1 MIYAKKEFKV
11 HFIGVG
17 GVSMSGLAE
26 YFLSVGFTV
35 SGSDREDSYR
45 IKKLISLGAKIQ
57 IGHNVDLVKTAQAV
71 VYNDAISVEN
81 PELKYAKENGIYIL
95 SRAEALKMV
104 CENFCD
110 VVGVAGCHGKTT
122 ATCMIAHIFNAKNL
136 KFTAHIGGEDLKLGN
151 CVIRGNDVFL
161 SEVCEF
167 KKNIDKF
174 SPDFAVCLNVGV
186 DHMDCYKTQSELF
199 NSYISFVKR
208 GYKSIISQDD
218 AILSTYNHNNG
229 LTFSSK
235 KEAFVQAKN
244 IRQNRGKY
252 SFDLFVKGKKKGK
265 IRLSVFGRHNVD
277 NALAASTLAI
287 SMGIEFKYIKRGLK
301 NFVGVVRRF
310 ESLGQLGKG
319 QVICDYAHHPT
330 EILASIKTAKEWA
343 KGKVFVLFQ
352 PHTYSRTVFL
362 KEEFISVLKDIENL
376 GLYKTFSAREN
387 YIEGGSAYD
396 LCQNLVGCEYFEDVE
411 KALVYY
417 KERLGKND
425 ILLVLG
431 AGDLYYMIKDK
442 IGQ

>member
-1 MIYAKKEFKV
+1 
-11 HFIGVG
+11 
-17 GVSMSGLAE
+17 MSGLAE
-26 YFLSVGFTV
+26 YFLSVGFSV

-45 IKKLISLGAKIQ
+45 IRKLISLGAKIQ
-57 IGHNVDLVKTAQAV
+57 IGHNVDLITTAQAV
-71 VYNDAISVEN
+71 VYNDAISLEN

-95 SRAEALKMV
+95 SRAEALQMV

-151 CVIRGNDVFL
+151 CVIKGSDVFL

-199 NSYISFVKR
+199 NSYISFAKR
-208 GYKSIISQDD
+208 GYKSIINLDD
-218 AILSTYNHNNG
+218 AILDECKQSNA

-235 KEAFVQAKN
+235 KDAYVQAKN
-244 IRQNRGKY
+244 LRVKRGKY
-252 SFDLFVKGKKKGK
+252 SFDLFVKGKRKGR
-265 IRLSVFGRHNVD
+265 IRLLVFGRHNVD
-277 NALAASTLAI
+277 NALAATALAI
-287 SMGIEFKYIKRGLK
+287 SMGIEFKYVKRGLK

-310 ESLGQLGKG
+310 ESVGKLGKG
-319 QVICDYAHHPT
+319 RVICDYAHHPT
-330 EILASIKTAKEWA
+330 EIVASVNTARELS
-343 KGKVFVLFQ
+343 KGKIFVLFQ

-396 LCQNLVGCEYFEDVE
+396 LYQSLCGCEYFDDVE
-411 KALVYY
+411 KALSRYR
-417 KERLGKND
+417 ERLGKND

-442 IGQ
+442 MCQ